1 MFSVYITGHII
12 IFILLVVIALNKSL
26 CSGCSTKIHH
36 TAWAFQFTNILPTIR
51 FKWFSYS
58 STSPMHSSKLLTD
71 LNILLFTVAKDCLL
85 FTINLNTKNN
95 PNKFAKAHII
105 LSVTIFFLKCI
116 PSISIVFI
124 CYGSGIFRVLQ

>member
-26 CSGCSTKIHH
+26 CSGCSTEVHH
-36 TAWAFQFTNILPTIR
+36 TTWAFQFTDILQTIR

-71 LNILLFTVAKDCLL
+71 LNILLFTVAKDSLL

>member
-26 CSGCSTKIHH
+26 CSGCSTKAQH
-36 TAWAFQFTNILPTIR
+36 TARAFQFTDILQTIR

-71 LNILLFTVAKDCLL
+71 LNILLFTVAKDSLL

-105 LSVTIFFLKCI
+105 LSVPIFFLKC
-116 PSISIVFI
+116 SLYLVF
-124 CYGSGIFRVLQ
+124 Q

>member
-26 CSGCSTKIHH
+26 CSGCSTKVHH
-36 TAWAFQFTNILPTIR
+36 TALAFQFTDILQTIR

-58 STSPMHSSKLLTD
+58 RTSQMHISKLLTD
-71 LNILLFTVAKDCLL
+71 FNILLFTVAKDSLL
-85 FTINLNTKNN
+85 YTINLNTKNN

>member
-12 IFILLVVIALNKSL
+12 IFILLALNKSL
-26 CSGCSTKIHH
+26 CSGCSTKVHNA
-36 TAWAFQFTNILPTIR
+36 AWAFQFTDILQTIR

-71 LNILLFTVAKDCLL
+71 LNILLFTVAKDSLL

-105 LSVTIFFLKCI
+105 LSVTIFFLQCI